1 MHLCDIGLWDDY
13 CCDMTSSRADR
24 GEVERIGVL
33 VLSSC
38 DFELCVCGG
47 VAQPAAAPS
56 PGSISNFLNIID
68 LGENG
73 GKSLGT
79 QILFD
84 SGSISNMMDML
95 LTFFKLISIDQI
107 YQKTVHTIMLDNFMG
122 GNKDCEI
129 NLDYFIVERCIGFE
143 ILSFWSS
150 SVK

>member
-1 MHLCDIGLWDDY
+1 MRYDKQQ
-13 CCDMTSSRADR
+13 SRPRGSGEDR
-24 GEVERIGVL
+24 SGVL

-107 YQKTVHTIMLDNFMG
+107 YQKTVHTFMLILWG
-122 GNKDCEI
+122 ENKDCEI
-129 NLDYFIVERCIGFE
+129 NLDYFILERCIGFE